1 MTKFSLKFRTFE
13 WATFLNKMR
22 LISIEPKTNAM
33 KYLKLIAICCIL
45 ASQTLYAN
53 GKIVLEDKKENYT
66 QTETGYILKFNLVAT
81 KSEVTE
87 IKDKVSDLSDRL
99 TLDMTQGQD
108 NSNNCIF
115 TVNHQNQPEYVHK
128 MLLMIGIDSIEFKG
142 ETLPLANIIDILYS
156 FLK

>member
-1 MTKFSLKFRTFE
+1 
-13 WATFLNKMR
+13 
-22 LISIEPKTNAM
+22 M
-33 KYLKLIAICCIL
+33 KYLKLIAVGFLL

-53 GKIVLEDKKENYT
+53 GKIILEEKKENYT

-81 KSEVTE
+81 KSEISE
-87 IKDKVSDLSDRL
+87 IKGKVADYSDRL
-99 TLDMTQGQD
+99 TLEMSQGQD
-108 NSNNCIF
+108 NTNNCVF

-142 ETLPLANIIDILYS
+142 ETLPLDNIIDILYS

>member
-1 MTKFSLKFRTFE
+1 MKF
-13 WATFLNKMR
+13 
-22 LISIEPKTNAM
+22 
-33 KYLKLIAICCIL
+33 LKLIAVGCLL

-66 QTETGYILKFNLVAT
+66 QTENGYILKFNLVAT
-81 KSEVTE
+81 KSEIAE
-87 IKDKVSDLSDRL
+87 IKDKVADYADRL
-99 TLDMTQGQD
+99 TLEMSQGQD
-108 NSNNCIF
+108 NANNCVF

-142 ETLPLANIIDILYS
+142 ETLPLDNIIDILYS